1 MANSKAPVRKFSS
14 EKAKGYYKLN
24 DEEPTFTA
32 RYLGMSKV
40 EAMFPP
46 EQGQTVSARCIDKLH
61 CAVRSKGKRR
71 KVSLLISSNISR
83 GLTVK
88 GKGSKEELCYKLFD
102 IAYCSTDVRNK
113 LIFSFIAEC
122 EGELQCHAFVFKTEE
137 RANAV
142 CLALSQAF
150 TTAHGEWLRKQKR
163 EQSRKERE
171 EITVGTWGSL
181 LWTNSV
187 DNWRKCSVANKLDS
201 ENVFKR
207 QNIENENWAMLFRE
221 WQAYRVG
228 HSVMQWKKSSLSL

>member
-1 MANSKAPVRKFSS
+1 MANSKAPERKFSS

-61 CAVRSKGKRR
+61 CAMRSKSKRR
-71 KVSLLISSNISR
+71 KVSLLISSNIYR

-88 GKGSKEELCYKLFD
+88 EKGSKEELCYKLFD

-142 CLALSQAF
+142 CSALSEAF

-171 EITVGTWGSL
+171 EITAGT
-181 LWTNSV
+181 
-187 DNWRKCSVANKLDS
+187 
-201 ENVFKR
+201 
-207 QNIENENWAMLFRE
+207 
-221 WQAYRVG
+221 
-228 HSVMQWKKSSLSL
+228 

>member
-1 MANSKAPVRKFSS
+1 MANSKAPARKFSS

-61 CAVRSKGKRR
+61 CTMQRKSKRQ
-71 KVSLLISSNISR
+71 KVSLVISSNVSR
-83 GLTVK
+83 GLTVTEK
-88 GKGSKEELCYKLFD
+88 GKKEGLCYKLFD

-142 CLALSQAF
+142 YLTLSEAF
-150 TTAHGEWLRKQKR
+150 NTAHAEWLRKQKR
-163 EQSRKERE
+163 EESRKERG
-171 EITVGTWGSL
+171 EITAGTWGVL
-181 LWTNSV
+181 
-187 DNWRKCSVANKLDS
+187 
-201 ENVFKR
+201 
-207 QNIENENWAMLFRE
+207 
-221 WQAYRVG
+221 
-228 HSVMQWKKSSLSL
+228 LSLIHSATEEFSAVNSTGCTRTSRRKPLSTVLGYVVPLKVGGSRGGGSPL

>member
-14 EKAKGYYKLN
+14 EKAKGYYQLN

-32 RYLGMSKV
+32 RYLGMSRV

-61 CAVRSKGKRR
+61 CAMPSKGKRR
-71 KVSLLISSNISR
+71 KVSLLISSNIYR

-88 GKGSKEELCYKLFD
+88 EKGSKEELCYKLFD

-142 CLALSQAF
+142 CLALSKAF
-150 TTAHGEWLRKQKR
+150 NMAHGEWLRKQKR

-171 EITVGTWGSL
+171 EITAGT
-181 LWTNSV
+181 
-187 DNWRKCSVANKLDS
+187 
-201 ENVFKR
+201 
-207 QNIENENWAMLFRE
+207 
-221 WQAYRVG
+221 
-228 HSVMQWKKSSLSL
+228 